1 MKNTNKMITAV
12 VAIIVGILFIAMK
25 GEVISLAMTALGI
38 AAVVMGVLDIT
49 KSESK
54 GGVIKIVVGALII
67 TFGWLF
73 TSVMLYI
80 IAALMIIY
88 CIGNLVASLKTD
100 GYPMSTVQ
108 AIRTYAKPIVG
119 LVAGVCLLLNQGG
132 TVSWAF
138 VIAGIIFVTEGIM
151 MLSECKR

>member
-38 AAVVMGVLDIT
+38 AAVVMGILDIT

-54 GGVIKIVVGALII
+54 GGVIKLVVGALII

-108 AIRTYAKPIVG
+108 AIRTYAKPVIG
-119 LVAGVCLLLNQGG
+119 LVAGACLLLNQGR

-138 VIAGIIFVTEGIM
+138 VIAGIVFVAEGIM

>member
-1 MKNTNKMITAV
+1 MRIGNKFITAV
-12 VAIIVGILFIAMK
+12 LAIIVGIMFIVMK
-25 GEVISLAMTALGI
+25 GEVMSLAITALGI
-38 AAVVMGVLDIT
+38 AAIVMGILDIT
-49 KSESK
+49 KSENK
-54 GGVIKIVVGALII
+54 DGIFKIVIGAMVIA
-67 TFGWLF
+67 FGWLF

-88 CIGNLVASLKTD
+88 CIGNLLTSLKTD

-138 VIAGIIFVTEGIM
+138 VIAGIIFVAEGIM
-151 MLSECKR
+151 MLSEYKR

>member
-108 AIRTYAKPIVG
+108 AIRTYAKPVIG